1 MRVWMDLANSP
12 HVPLL
17 SPVVSRLRADGHEV
31 VLTVRDHAQTL
42 GLARRN
48 WGTFAV
54 IGGPSPADRLAKGRA
69 IARRAEALRRFAEL
83 RKPTVA
89 FSHGSYAQLLAA
101 RLTGLPAVTMM
112 DYEHQPANHLSFRL
126 AGNVI
131 VPAVFPDRALRRY
144 GARRAH
150 VVRYPGFKEELYLT
164 DLQPDRAV
172 LNELKLDPERVIVVL
187 RPPPDGALYHRMTND
202 RFAEILQLA
211 ADREA
216 VQAVVL
222 PRSADQARRYAARR
236 GVLVPERPVDGSSL
250 LALADVVVGAGG
262 TMNRE
267 AALLGTP
274 TYTVFAGRLG
284 AVDAHLIRS
293 GRMHDLRDPAVE
305 PSFVKKQP
313 YAIGGPSRAAAI
325 LQIIIETIESASSDS
340 VTAPPEVLEHRGDD
354 GV

>member
-1 MRVWMDLANSP
+1 MRVWVDLANSP

-17 SPVVSRLRADGHEV
+17 RPVVSRLRADGHEV

-42 GLARRN
+42 GLAQRS
-48 WGTFAV
+48 WTTFSV
-54 IGGPSPADRLAKGRA
+54 IGGMSPADRLAKGRA
-69 IARRAEALRRFAEL
+69 IAGRAEALRRFARL

-101 RLTGLPAVTMM
+101 RLTGVPAVTMM

-126 AGNVI
+126 ARNVI
-131 VPAVFPDRALRRY
+131 VPAVFPESALRRY
-144 GARRAH
+144 GARHRH
-150 VVRYPGFKEELYLT
+150 VMRYPGLKEELYLE
-164 DLQPDRAV
+164 DLQPNGAV
-172 LNELKLDPERVIVVL
+172 LDELKLDPERVIVVL

-222 PRSADQARRYAARR
+222 PRSPEQARRYASRR
-236 GVLVPERPVDGSSL
+236 GVLLPERPVDGSSL

-262 TMNRE
+262 TMSRE

-293 GRMHDLRDPAVE
+293 GRMHDLRDPAIE

-313 YAIGGPSRAAAI
+313 YATGGPSRAADI
-325 LQIIIETIESASSDS
+325 LQIIIETIESASFR
-340 VTAPPEVLEHRGDD
+340 HRPAGSTR
-354 GV
+354 GQRR